1 MILQKRG
8 RYEKKIKNKNIM
20 APSTLLQ
27 AFNIFGKLREMGR
40 GERKGENG
48 FFIILLTCR
57 VKTGWRTPARDP
69 I

>member
-8 RYEKKIKNKNIM
+8 RYEKKKKKKKEIM

-40 GERKGENG
+40 GERKRENG
-48 FFIILLTCR
+48 FFFYNYFAVVSSQDWL
-57 VKTGWRTPARDP
+57 A
-69 I
+69 

>member
-8 RYEKKIKNKNIM
+8 RYEKKKEIM

-40 GERKGENG
+40 GERKRENG
-48 FFIILLTCR
+48 FFFFYNYFAVVSSQDWL
-57 VKTGWRTPARDP
+57 A
-69 I
+69 